1 MGIEAFIRNG
11 VRPSLIPLLIN
22 YFQGRKMRVKWHGE
36 LSSERELKG
45 GGPQGSSF
53 GLWEYLAQS
62 NDNADCVDVQNRF
75 KFVDDLSF
83 VEILLLLNLG
93 LSSYNVRA
101 HVPSNVP
108 MHNQVLEGSKLK
120 SQSQLD
126 CINEWTQAKKMKLN
140 VKKTKTMLF
149 NFSKKNQFSTKLT
162 LENEDIEM
170 VKETR
175 LLGTIITDQITWD
188 RNTEDLTRKALK
200 GCSF

>member
-11 VRPSLIPLLIN
+11 VRPALIPPLIN

-83 VEILLLLNLG
+83 VEILFLLNLG

-108 MHNQVLEGSKLK
+108 MHNQVLQGLKLK
-120 SQSQLD
+120 
-126 CINEWTQAKKMKLN
+126 
-140 VKKTKTMLF
+140 
-149 NFSKKNQFSTKLT
+149 
-162 LENEDIEM
+162 
-170 VKETR
+170 
-175 LLGTIITDQITWD
+175 
-188 RNTEDLTRKALK
+188 
-200 GCSF
+200 